1 MRCAYRS
8 SAQNMLHNR
17 QSHRSGIVYGLGLTG
32 LGTLFLL
39 NRFDVLQLDAWW
51 RWWPLLGIVW
61 GFGRIVEW
69 ASADDVGS
77 GVSWMLFSG
86 WILVSQFE
94 WFGLDWSRSW
104 PLVLVAFGSGM
115 VTAALLRPWFA
126 HRTVTAPDNGVQP
139 HAG

>member
-1 MRCAYRS
+1 MRFECTGRE
-8 SAQNMLHNR
+8 QGLHAR
-17 QSHRSGIVYGLGLTG
+17 QSQRSGIVYGLALAG

-39 NRFDVLQLDAWW
+39 HRFDVVQLDVWW
-51 RWWPLLGIVW
+51 RWWPLLGVAW
-61 GFGRIVEW
+61 GFGRILEW

-77 GVSWMLFSG
+77 GVTWMLFSG

-115 VTAALLRPWFA
+115 VATALLRPWFA
-126 HRTVTAPDNGVQP
+126 HRGAPGADNGEHG
-139 HAG
+139 HA